1 MHFPA
6 AKLLPVL
13 LLFIFVEGDTNT
25 KKQMV
30 ISPRSLILL
39 RTAVDRAED
48 IIFGLR
54 PSDCFVHLCW

>member
-6 AKLLPVL
+6 AKLLSVL

-39 RTAVDRAED
+39 RTAGAVAAAVDKAED
-48 IIFGLR
+48 IIFVL
-54 PSDCFVHLCW
+54 VVL